1 MVPVCRPA
9 SVRPLNRALRPASAC
24 ALVFL
29 VAAATASAQTSTGGL
44 RGFVKDDTGAVLV
57 GVTVEAAS
65 PVRIGGAAVE
75 VTDAQGLYRLEN
87 LPPGAYTL
95 VYSLQGFSTVRHEG
109 IRVEVGRTIQVD
121 AVMKVGAVEQSITVT
136 GDAPVVDA
144 LHAGV
149 TSNFNNDWLQS
160 VPTARQSYFDVV
172 TYAPSVKINQV
183 PNDSRFVIFGSSSD
197 QNSFQYE
204 GVEISAVSNGGVW
217 DFPSPDMMQEVEV
230 KAVGVSAEYS
240 NFQGGVIN
248 IVLKS
253 GGNQFHGTESVYWT
267 PTSWV
272 GNNTP
277 SEQFPYHIDYNR
289 QATLELGGPI
299 VKDRVWFYAAAPWS
313 MSQSSGVGVDPA
325 YAHGGHATKPFVKST
340 FRFTNHDAG
349 DFTWDD
355 NIFCCGATASRTAP
369 IETQTIEHGHNPVLA
384 GHYTHTFGSAT
395 LFELK
400 GGGIYIRDNFTPFT
414 DDFATPGR
422 SDSGTGFSLVNATTG
437 SRQVHNRTTIDAS
450 VAHSGAAL
458 ITGTHDLKVGL
469 QEVYATQQTNTLTFS
484 NVSYSDLNGA
494 KDQAT
499 FKDPAVTGGRIRQ
512 LGGYLQDN
520 WSVNDRVTLN
530 LGVRYDHT
538 TGDIQ
543 TMDSQTTLL
552 GVNTTFPS
560 APSNVSYPGIP
571 DLISFNN
578 VSPRL
583 GMTVRLDQS
592 GQTVFKTNYARLY
605 GKLATSMFNSKS
617 PGNTPSDTERY
628 NPATG
633 RYDIP
638 ISIVNN
644 QTNFAIDPALR
655 NQYTD
660 QYFVGI
666 ERQLMAGMGIDA
678 SFVIKKEGD
687 FIRLDD
693 VGGTYAPVVI
703 NNVFR
708 GTLYP
713 ITAFNRTSASSA
725 SLFEVVNRTDFN
737 QDFKAFFVQL
747 NKRFSN
753 AWQAQ
758 ASYTWQD
765 AKAYA
770 TGTVTGSTQQDFSA
784 LSSTAGFGRTPN
796 DLINAYGPTPTNSTN
811 SVKLSSTYRAPLDL
825 VIGARYSYES
835 GRPFGRLI
843 TARLNQGNVAILAEP
858 RGAYFMD
865 PVNDLQIRI
874 DKDIKLPN
882 RQSVRLSLDMFNI
895 FDSGTVLT
903 VLNNSTTQGDAAF
916 AQTNTVVRPRTF
928 TVGLRYQF

>member
-1 MVPVCRPA
+1 MAR
-9 SVRPLNRALRPASAC
+9 VRPSSVTSVLASITTCCVIALLASN
-24 ALVFL
+24 
-29 VAAATASAQTSTGGL
+29 AAAQTATGGL
-44 RGFVKDDTGAVLV
+44 RGFVKDETGAVLV
-57 GVTVEAAS
+57 GVTVEASS
-65 PVRIGGAAVE
+65 PVRIGGAAVD
-75 VTDAQGLYRLEN
+75 VTDAQGLYRFEN
-87 LPPGAYTL
+87 LPPGDYTL
-95 VYSLQGFSTVRHEG
+95 VFSLSGFSTIRREG
-109 IRVEVGRTIQVD
+109 IRVEVGRTIQLD
-121 AVMKVGAVEQSITVT
+121 AAMKIGAVEQSITVT
-136 GDAPVVDA
+136 GDSPVVDA

-149 TSNFNNDWLQS
+149 TSNFNKEWLQS

-217 DFPSPDMMQEVEV
+217 DFPSPDMMQEVQV
-230 KAVGVSAEYS
+230 KAVGVSAEYA

-253 GGNQFHGTESVYWT
+253 GSNQFHGIESYYFT
-267 PTSWV
+267 PPSWV

-277 SEQFPYHIDYNR
+277 NEQFPYHIDYSR
-289 QATLELGGPI
+289 QATAELGGPI
-299 VKDRVWFYAAAPWS
+299 VKDRIWFYGATPWQMGQAS
-313 MSQSSGVGVDPA
+313 NVGVNPA
-325 YAHGGHATKPFVKST
+325 FAHGGHATKPFLKSS
-340 FRFTNHDAG
+340 FRVTDHDLG

-355 NIFCCGATASRTAP
+355 NIFCCAATASRTAP

-384 GHYTHTFGSAT
+384 GHWTHTFGNAT

-437 SRQVHNRTTIDAS
+437 SRQVHNRTTLDAS
-450 VAHSGAAL
+450 LMHSGASFL
-458 ITGTHDLKVGL
+458 KGTHDVKVGI
-469 QEVYATQQTNTLTFS
+469 QDVYATQVTNTLTFS

-499 FKDPAVTGGRIRQ
+499 FRDPAVTGGRIQ
-512 LGGYLQDN
+512 QIGGYVQDN
-520 WSVNDRVTLN
+520 WTVNGRLTLN

-538 TGDIQ
+538 AGDIQ
-543 TMDSQTTLL
+543 PMNSQTTLI
-552 GVNTTFPS
+552 GINTTFPS
-560 APSNVSYPGIP
+560 ATSTATFPGIP
-571 DLISFNN
+571 DLITFNN

-583 GMTVRLDQS
+583 GMTVRLDES
-592 GQTVFKTNYARLY
+592 GKTVFKSNYARLY
-605 GKLATSMFNSKS
+605 GKLATSMFNSKA
-617 PGNTPSDTERY
+617 PGNTTSDTERF

-633 RYDIP
+633 KYDIP

-644 QTNFAIDPALR
+644 QINFAIDPALR

-666 ERQLMAGMGIDA
+666 ERELMGGMGVDA
-678 SFVIKKEGD
+678 SFVVKKEGD
-687 FIRLDD
+687 FIRLND
-693 VGGTYAPVVI
+693 VGGTYAPSPI

-708 GTLYP
+708 SNTYA
-713 ITAFNRTSASSA
+713 ITAYNRTSPSAA
-725 SLFEVVNRTDFN
+725 SLFQVVNRTDFT
-737 QDFKAFFVQL
+737 QDFKAFFIQL

-765 AKAYA
+765 AQAYA
-770 TGTVTGSTQQDFSA
+770 TGTVTGSTQQDFAA

-796 DLINAYGPTPTNSTN
+796 DLVNAYGPTPTNSTN
-811 SVKLSSTYRAPLDL
+811 SVKLSTTYRAPLDF
-825 VIGARYSYES
+825 VFGARYSYES
-835 GRPFGRLI
+835 GRPYGRLI
-843 TARLNQGNVAILAEP
+843 TARLNQGNVTILAEP
-858 RGAYFMD
+858 RGAYYMD
-865 PVNDLQIRI
+865 PVNDLQIRL
-874 DKDIKLPN
+874 DKDFKLPN
-882 RQSVRLSLDMFNI
+882 RHNVRLSLDMFNI
-895 FDSGTVLT
+895 FDTGTVLT
-903 VLNNSTTQGDAAF
+903 VLNNSSQTGDAGF
-916 AQTNTVVRPRTF
+916 GQTNTVVQPRRF

>member
-1 MVPVCRPA
+1 MAQVRPA
-9 SVRPLNRALRPASAC
+9 CVRRVARALTSIATITPFVLLASS
-24 ALVFL
+24 
-29 VAAATASAQTSTGGL
+29 AAAQTATGGL

-75 VTDAQGLYRLEN
+75 ITDAQGLYRFEN
-87 LPPGAYTL
+87 LPPGEYSLA
-95 VYSLQGFSTVRHEG
+95 YSLQGFSSVRREG

-121 AVMKVGAVEQSITVT
+121 AVMKVGAVEQAITVT
-136 GDAPVVDA
+136 GESPVVDA
-144 LHAGV
+144 LNAGV
-149 TSNFNNDWLQS
+149 TTNFNKDWLQS

-240 NFQGGVIN
+240 NFQGGVVN

-253 GGNQFHGTESVYWT
+253 GSNQFHGIESLYWT
-267 PTSWV
+267 PPAWV

-277 SEQFPYHIDYNR
+277 TEQFPYHVDYSY
-289 QATLELGGPI
+289 QATGELGGPI
-299 VKDRVWFYAAAPWS
+299 AKDRVWFYGAIPWQ
-313 MSQSSGVGVDPA
+313 MSQASNVGVDPA
-325 YAHGGHATKPFVKST
+325 YAHGGHATKPFVKTT
-340 FRFTNHDAG
+340 FRFGNNDAG
-349 DFTWDD
+349 DFTWND
-355 NIFCCGATASRTAP
+355 NIFCCAATASRTAP
-369 IETQTIEHGHNPVLA
+369 IETQTIEHGRNPVLA

-400 GGGIYIRDNFTPFT
+400 GGGIYIRDNFTPYT
-414 DDFATPGR
+414 DDFVTPGR
-422 SDSGTGFSLVNATTG
+422 SDSGTGFSSVNSTTG
-437 SRQVHNRTTIDAS
+437 SRQVHNRTTVDAS
-450 VAHSGAAL
+450 LTRAGASF
-458 ITGTHDLKVGL
+458 IKGTHDLKSGL
-469 QEVYATQQTNTLTFS
+469 QYVYATQQTNTLTFS

-512 LGGYLQDN
+512 TGLYLQDN
-520 WSVNDRVTLN
+520 WTLNDRVTLN

-538 TGDIQ
+538 VGDIQ
-543 TMDSQTTLL
+543 SMDSQTTLN
-552 GVNTTFPS
+552 GIDTTFPS
-560 APSNVSYPGIP
+560 AGTNVTYQGIP
-571 DLISFNN
+571 DLIAFNN
-578 VSPRL
+578 VSPRV
-583 GMTVRLDQS
+583 GMTIRLDES
-592 GQTVFKTNYARLY
+592 GKTIFKTNYARLY
-605 GKLATSMFNSKS
+605 GKLATGMFNSKS
-617 PGNTPSDTERY
+617 LGNTPSDTERY

-633 RYDIP
+633 KYDIP

-644 QTNFAIDPALR
+644 QTNFGIDPGLR

-660 QYFVGI
+660 QYYVGV
-666 ERQLMAGMGIDA
+666 ERQIMANTGVDVA
-678 SFVIKKEGD
+678 FVIKKEGD
-687 FIRLDD
+687 FIRLND

-708 GTLYP
+708 GATYP
-713 ITAFNRTSASSA
+713 ITAYNRTSASAA
-725 SLFEVVNRTDFN
+725 SLFEVVNRTDFT
-737 QDFKAFFVQL
+737 QDFKAFFIQA
-747 NKRFSN
+747 NRRFSN

-765 AKAYA
+765 SQAYA
-770 TGTVTGSTQQDFSA
+770 TGTVTGSTQQDFSS

-796 DLINAYGPTPTNSTN
+796 DLVNAYGPTPTNSTN
-811 SVKLSSTYRAPLDL
+811 SWKLSSTYRAPMD
-825 VIGARYSYES
+825 VAFGARYSYES

-858 RGAYFMD
+858 RGAYYMD
-865 PVNDLQIRI
+865 AVNDLQIRI
-874 DKDIKLPN
+874 DKDFKL
-882 RQSVRLSLDMFNI
+882 RSTQSLRLSLDMFNI

-903 VLNNSTTQGDAAF
+903 VLNNSTTQGDAGF

>member
-1 MVPVCRPA
+1 MCRRA
-9 SVRPLNRALRPASAC
+9 SVRLVTRLPRPVSAC
-24 ALVFL
+24 ALALLF
-29 VAAATASAQTSTGGL
+29 ATTISAQTATGGL

-65 PVRIGGAAVE
+65 PARIGGAAIE

-87 LPPGAYTL
+87 LPPGEYAL
-95 VYSLQGFSTVRHEG
+95 VFSLQGFATIRREG

-121 AVMKVGAVEQSITVT
+121 AILKVGAVEQSITVT
-136 GDAPVVDA
+136 GESPVVDA

-149 TSNFNNDWLQS
+149 TSNFNRDWLQS

-240 NFQGGVIN
+240 NFQGGVVN
-248 IVLKS
+248 VVLKS
-253 GGNQFHGTESVYWT
+253 GGNQFHGIESLYWT
-267 PTSWV
+267 PPGWV

-277 SEQFPYHIDYNR
+277 SEPFPYHVDYSR
-289 QATLELGGPI
+289 QATVELGGPI
-299 VKDRVWFYAAAPWS
+299 VKDRAWFYAAAPWS
-313 MSQSSGVGVDPA
+313 MSQSSNVGVDPA
-325 YAHGGHATKPFVKST
+325 FAHGGHATKPFVKT
-340 FRFTNHDAG
+340 NFRFSQHDAG

-414 DDFATPGR
+414 DDFTTPGR
-422 SDSGTGFSLVNATTG
+422 SDSGTGFSTVNATTG
-437 SRQVHNRTTIDAS
+437 SRQVHNRTTLDAS
-450 VAHSGAAL
+450 LTHTGASF
-458 ITGTHDLKVGL
+458 IKGTHDLKVGV
-469 QEVYATQQTNTLTFS
+469 QDVYATQQTNTLTFS
-484 NVSYSDLNGA
+484 NVSYSDLNA
-494 KDQAT
+494 ARDQAT
-499 FKDPAVTGGRIRQ
+499 FKDPSVTGGRIRQ

-538 TGDIQ
+538 AGDIQ
-543 TMDSQTTLL
+543 PMDSQTTLL
-552 GVNTTFPS
+552 GINTTFPS
-560 APSNVSYPGIP
+560 APANVSYPGIP
-571 DLISFNN
+571 DLIAFNN

-583 GMTVRLDQS
+583 GMTIRLDAS
-592 GQTVFKTNYARLY
+592 GRTVFKTNYARLY

-644 QTNFAIDPALR
+644 QINFAIDSGLR

-660 QYFVGI
+660 QYFVGM
-666 ERQLMAGMGIDA
+666 ERQLVAGMGVDA

-687 FIRLDD
+687 FIRLND
-693 VGGTYAPVVI
+693 VGGTYAPIAI

-708 GTLYP
+708 GVTYP
-713 ITAFNRTSASSA
+713 VTAYNRTSASAA
-725 SLFEVVNRTDFN
+725 SLFEVVNRSDF
-737 QDFKAFFVQL
+737 QQSFKAFFIQL

-765 AKAYA
+765 AEAFA
-770 TGTVTGSTQQDFSA
+770 TGTVTGSTQQDFSS

-796 DLINAYGPTPTNSTN
+796 DLINAYGPTPTNSTH
-811 SVKLSSTYRAPLDL
+811 SVKLSSTCRAPLD
-825 VIGARYSYES
+825 VVVGARYSYES

-843 TARLNQGNVAILAEP
+843 TARLSQGNVAILAEP
-858 RGAYFMD
+858 RGAYYMD
-865 PVNDLQIRI
+865 AVNDLQIRI
-874 DKDIKLPN
+874 DKDFKLPS
-882 RQSVRLSLDMFNI
+882 RQALRLSLDMFNI
-895 FDSGTVLT
+895 FDTGTVLI

>member
-1 MVPVCRPA
+1 MAR
-9 SVRPLNRALRPASAC
+9 VRPISIRGAASMLAPIAAFSVVALLAASA
-24 ALVFL
+24 A
-29 VAAATASAQTSTGGL
+29 AQTATGGL

-57 GVTVEAAS
+57 GVTVEASS
-65 PVRIGGAAVE
+65 PVRIGGAAVA
-75 VTDAQGLYRLEN
+75 VTDAEGVYRLEN
-87 LPPGAYTL
+87 LPPGEYLLAF
-95 VYSLQGFSTVRHEG
+95 SLQGFSTIRREG
-109 IRVEVGRTIQVD
+109 VRVEVGRTIQVD
-121 AVMKVGAVEQSITVT
+121 AAMKVGAVEQAITVT
-136 GDAPVVDA
+136 GESPVVDA
-144 LHAGV
+144 VHAGV
-149 TSNFNNDWLQS
+149 TSNFNKEWLQS

-230 KAVGVSAEYS
+230 KAVGVSAEYA

-253 GGNQFHGTESVYWT
+253 GSNQFHGIESYYET
-267 PTSWV
+267 PSGWV

-277 SEQFPYHIDYNR
+277 NEQFPYHIDYSR
-289 QATLELGGPI
+289 QATAELGGPI
-299 VKDRVWFYAAAPWS
+299 VRDRLWFYGATPWA
-313 MSQSSGVGVDPA
+313 MSQASNVGVNPA
-325 YAHGGHATKPFVKST
+325 YAHGGHSTKPFVKST
-340 FRFTNHDAG
+340 FRVTQTDLG

-355 NIFCCGATASRTAP
+355 NIFCCAATASRTAP

-384 GHYTHTFGSAT
+384 GHWTHTFGNAT

-414 DDFATPGR
+414 DDFTTPGR
-422 SDSGTGFSLVNATTG
+422 SDSGTGFSLVNATTA

-450 VAHSGAAL
+450 LMRSGANF
-458 ITGTHDLKVGL
+458 IKGTHDLKVGI
-469 QEVYATQQTNTLTFS
+469 QNVYATQVTNTLTFS
-484 NVSYSDLNGA
+484 NVSYSDLNSGR
-494 KDQAT
+494 DQAT
-499 FKDPAVTGGRIRQ
+499 FRDPAVTGGRIRQ
-512 LGGYLQDN
+512 TGGYLQDN
-520 WSVNDRVTLN
+520 WTVNGRLTLN
-530 LGVRYDHT
+530 LGVRYDRT
-538 TGDIQ
+538 LGDIQ
-543 TMDSQTTLL
+543 SMDSQTTLI
-552 GVNTTFPS
+552 GINTTYPSAPTNTTF
-560 APSNVSYPGIP
+560 PGIP
-571 DLISFNN
+571 DLIKFNN

-583 GMTVRLDQS
+583 GLTVRLDES
-592 GQTVFKTNYARLY
+592 GKTVFKTNYARLY
-605 GKLATSMFNSKS
+605 GKLATSMFNSKA
-617 PGNTPSDTERY
+617 PGNTTSDTERY
-628 NPATG
+628 NAATG

-638 ISIVNN
+638 VSIVNN
-644 QTNFAIDPALR
+644 QINFAIDPDLR

-660 QYFVGI
+660 QYYVGI
-666 ERQLMAGMGIDA
+666 ERQLMAGMGVDA
-678 SFVIKKEGD
+678 SFVVKKEGD

-693 VGGTYAPVVI
+693 VGGTYGPTVI

-708 GTLYP
+708 GTTYP
-713 ITAFNRTSASSA
+713 ITAYNRLSASSA
-725 SLFEVVNRTDFN
+725 SLFEVVNRTDFR
-737 QDFKAFFVQL
+737 QEFKAFFIQL

-753 AWQAQ
+753 SWQAQ

-765 AKAYA
+765 AQAYA
-770 TGTVTGSTQQDFSA
+770 TGTVTGSTQQDFSS

-811 SVKLSSTYRAPLDL
+811 SVKLSSTYRVPLDF
-825 VIGARYSYES
+825 VFGVRYSYES

-843 TARLNQGNVAILAEP
+843 TARLNQGNVTILAEP
-858 RGAYFMD
+858 RGAYYMD

-874 DKDIKLPN
+874 DKDFKLPN
-882 RQSVRLSLDMFNI
+882 RHNVRLSLDMFNI

-916 AQTNTVVRPRTF
+916 AQTNTIVQPRRF

>member
-9 SVRPLNRALRPASAC
+9 SVRPLIRVLRPASAC

-65 PVRIGGAAVE
+65 PVRIGGAAVD
-75 VTDAQGLYRLEN
+75 VTDSQGLYRLEN
-87 LPPGAYTL
+87 LPPGTYTL

-289 QATLELGGPI
+289 QATLDLGGPI
-299 VKDRVWFYAAAPWS
+299 VKDRVWCYAAAPWS

-325 YAHGGHATKPFVKST
+325 YGQGGHATKPFVKST

-450 VAHSGAAL
+450 LAHSGAAL

-543 TMDSQTTLL
+543 PMDSQTTLL

>member
-1 MVPVCRPA
+1 MASFCRIVRTVA
-9 SVRPLNRALRPASAC
+9 SSAFALT
-24 ALVFL
+24 LF
-29 VAAATASAQTSTGGL
+29 VANMASAQTATGGL
-44 RGFVKDDTGAVLV
+44 RGFVKDGTGAVLV

-65 PVRIGGAAVE
+65 PSRIGGAAVE
-75 VTDAQGLYRLEN
+75 ATDAQGLYRFEN
-87 LPPGAYTL
+87 LPPGEYSV
-95 VYSLQGFSTVRHEG
+95 VYSLQGFTTVRREG
-109 IRVEVGRTIQVD
+109 IRVEVARTIQVD
-121 AVMKVGAVEQSITVT
+121 ATLNVGAVEQSITVT
-136 GDAPVVDA
+136 GDSPVVDA

-149 TSNFNNDWLQS
+149 TSNFNKDWLQS

-230 KAVGVSAEYS
+230 KAVGVSAEYA
-240 NFQGGVIN
+240 NFQGGVVN
-248 IVLKS
+248 IVVKS
-253 GGNQFHGTESVYWT
+253 GSNQFHGIESLYWT
-267 PTSWV
+267 PASWV

-277 SEQFPYHIDYNR
+277 AEQFPYHIDYSR
-289 QATLELGGPI
+289 QATAELGGPI
-299 VKDRVWFYAAAPWS
+299 AKDRVWFYGAAPWS
-313 MSQSSGVGVDPA
+313 MTQSSNVGVDPA
-325 YAHGGHATKPFVKST
+325 FAHGGHATKPFVKTT
-340 FRFTNHDAG
+340 FRFSQHDAG

-355 NIFCCGATASRTAP
+355 NIFCCAATASRTAP

-395 LFELK
+395 LFEVK

-422 SDSGTGFSLVNATTG
+422 TDSGTGFSLVNATTG
-437 SRQVHNRTTIDAS
+437 SRQVHNRTTLDAS
-450 VAHSGAAL
+450 LAHSGAGF
-458 ITGTHDLKVGL
+458 IKGTHDLKVGV
-469 QEVYATQQTNTLTFS
+469 QDVYATQVTNTLTFS
-484 NVSYSDLNGA
+484 NVSYSDLSGGR
-494 KDQAT
+494 DQAT
-499 FKDPAVTGGRIRQ
+499 FKDPAVTGGRLRQ
-512 LGGYLQDN
+512 LGGYVQDN
-520 WSVNDRVTLN
+520 WTVNGRLTLN

-538 TGDIQ
+538 LGDIQ
-543 TMDSQTTLL
+543 AMNSQTTLL
-552 GVNTTFPS
+552 GINTTFPS
-560 APSNVSYPGIP
+560 APANTTYPGIP
-571 DLISFNN
+571 DLIAFNN

-583 GMTVRLDQS
+583 GLTVRADNS
-592 GQTVFKTNYARLY
+592 GRTVLKTNYARLY

-617 PGNTPSDTERY
+617 PGNTPSDTERF

-633 RYDIP
+633 KYDIP
-638 ISIVNN
+638 IAIVNN
-644 QTNFAIDPALR
+644 QTNFAVDPNLR

-660 QYFVGI
+660 QYFAGI
-666 ERQLMAGMGIDA
+666 ERQLMAGMGLDV
-678 SFVIKKEGD
+678 SFVIKKEGG

-693 VGGTYAPVVI
+693 AGGSYAPMTV

-708 GTLYP
+708 GGTYP
-713 ITAFNRTSASSA
+713 ITVFNRISPSSA
-725 SLFEVVNRTDFN
+725 SLFEVVNRTDFK
-737 QDFKAFFVQL
+737 QDFKAFFLQL

-765 AKAYA
+765 SKAYA

-825 VIGARYSYES
+825 VLGVRYSYES

-843 TARLNQGNVAILAEP
+843 TARLNQGNVTILAEP
-858 RGAYFMD
+858 RGAYHMD
-865 PVNDLQIRI
+865 AVNDLQIRV
-874 DKDIKLPN
+874 DKDVRLPN
-882 RQSVRLSLDMFNI
+882 RHSVRLSLDIFNI
-895 FDSGTVLT
+895 FDTGTVLT
-903 VLNNSTTQGDAAF
+903 VLNNSTTQGDAGF
-916 AQTNTVVRPRTF
+916 GQTNTVVRPRTF

>member
-9 SVRPLNRALRPASAC
+9 SVRPLIRVLCASSAC
-24 ALVFL
+24 AFAFL

-65 PVRIGGAAVE
+65 PVRIGGAAVD

-121 AVMKVGAVEQSITVT
+121 AILKVGAVEQSITVT
-136 GDAPVVDA
+136 GESPVVDA

-450 VAHSGAAL
+450 LAHSGAAL

-484 NVSYSDLNGA
+484 NVSYSDLSGA

-520 WSVNDRVTLN
+520 WTVNDRVTLN

-538 TGDIQ
+538 SGDIQ
-543 TMDSQTTLL
+543 SMDSQTTLL

-560 APSNVSYPGIP
+560 APTNVSYPGIP

-583 GMTVRLDQS
+583 GMTVRLDRS
-592 GQTVFKTNYARLY
+592 GQTIFKTNYARLY

-666 ERQLMAGMGIDA
+666 ERQLMAGIGFDA

-708 GTLYP
+708 GTVYP
-713 ITAFNRTSASSA
+713 ITAFNRTSASAA
-725 SLFEVVNRTDFN
+725 SLFEVVNRTDFK

-765 AKAYA
+765 AQAYA

-811 SVKLSSTYRAPLDL
+811 SVKLSSTYRAPLDV